1 MAQGLEGRGL
11 TLLSSRLEGE
21 ASPIV
26 TFAANVGGQGDSTF
40 VATDSA
46 LALTAALAKRDIF
59 VAARGGGVRV
69 SPHFYNSED
78 EVRGLLTAVDEIVH
92 TEGAGG

>member
-1 MAQGLEGRGL
+1 VV
-11 TLLSSRLEGE
+11 S
-21 ASPIV
+21 
-26 TFAANVGGQGDSTF
+26 
-40 VATDSA
+40 DSA